1 MEEHAIGP
9 SSEKVCFVISPIGSP
24 NSEVRERSDQL
35 FRYIIKPAA
44 EKHGLLPIRVDQ
56 EQRPGLITKDI
67 IRHLLDDRI
76 VIADLTDHNAN
87 VFYELA
93 VRHACNKPTV
103 QMILAG
109 QNIPFDVA
117 GMKTIYYGLD
127 LESANDAQES
137 LSKQIFAVLEPGFQV
152 ESPLGP
158 FMTNIN
164 LGQSNHSDLLSLVVV
179 ISQDGIRISPCNR

>member
-1 MEEHAIGP
+1 
-9 SSEKVCFVISPIGSP
+9 
-24 NSEVRERSDQL
+24 
-35 FRYIIKPAA
+35 
-44 EKHGLLPIRVDQ
+44 
-56 EQRPGLITKDI
+56 
-67 IRHLLDDRI
+67 
-76 VIADLTDHNAN
+76 
-87 VFYELA
+87 
-93 VRHACNKPTV
+93 
-103 QMILAG
+103 
-109 QNIPFDVA
+109 
-117 GMKTIYYGLD
+117 MKTIYYGLD